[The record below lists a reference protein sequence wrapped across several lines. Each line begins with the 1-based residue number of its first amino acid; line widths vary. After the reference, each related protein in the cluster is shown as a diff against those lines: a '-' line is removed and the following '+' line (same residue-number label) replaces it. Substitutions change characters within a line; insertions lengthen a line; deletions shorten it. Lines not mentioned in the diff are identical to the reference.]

1 MTRCANQSPL
11 ASHQSAPA
19 ASLSSGSGGNISAAA
34 IARAIREPVRVCE
47 IDDGDGRTLIVEPL
61 QYFKPRRHGGR
72 MLVMKSPENTELLFH
87 AVASGDQ
94 IHPSQPHKT

>member
-1 MTRCANQSPL
+1 MTRPANQV
-11 ASHQSAPA
+11 AHGSHQSAPA

-61 QYFKPRRHGGR
+61 HFHKVFHSKRGAKVCRHHESSEVAFRHVAPAAPHNGVR
-72 MLVMKSPENTELLFH
+72 ASP
-87 AVASGDQ
+87 
-94 IHPSQPHKT
+94 I

>member
-1 MTRCANQSPL
+1 MTTRSPL

-61 QYFKPRRHGGR
+61 HFHKVFRSKRGTKASIYPESNEFAFRHVAPVGG
-72 MLVMKSPENTELLFH
+72 EL
-87 AVASGDQ
+87 A
-94 IHPSQPHKT
+94 PSQPHKT